1 MEINMAGIDMNGICK
16 WTYNKEFDFWQTNCG
31 HGFVVNDWIDPSEC
45 GFVYCPYCGKKI
57 EE

>member
-1 MEINMAGIDMNGICK
+1 MAGIDMNGICK